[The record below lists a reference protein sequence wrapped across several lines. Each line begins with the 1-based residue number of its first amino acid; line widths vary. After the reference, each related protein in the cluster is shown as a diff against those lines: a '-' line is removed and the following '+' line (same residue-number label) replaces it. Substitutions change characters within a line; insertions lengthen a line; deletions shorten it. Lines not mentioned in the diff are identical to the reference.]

1 MESSWRVVC
10 LVVSCSVPG
19 SSLAERP
26 PGASAAREERAGLAA
41 GGVALRWGDQA
52 GQLPVVTDGSSLA
65 GVVVEGRRPRPAG
78 AGVLP
83 VFSGS
88 GRSQTD
94 VTARRAERI
103 VTVSRAT
110 QVTYGSSQAEQAK
123 CDVPFVT
130 GGDEP

>member
-83 VFSGS
+83 VFNGS
-88 GRSQTD
+88 GRSQAD
-94 VTARRAERI
+94 RHMRGACL
-103 VTVSRAT
+103 TVRHSKSGNSGHVR
-110 QVTYGSSQAEQAK
+110 
-123 CDVPFVT
+123 FVT
-130 GGDEP
+130 SGASEV